1 MGYDTTDNYQAD
13 IPAKADEIIRL
24 AREKKKQEA
33 EGYAE
38 YQAQKM
44 REQYPDS
51 GDYYS
56 RSNYYG
62 YSQEDWEGYR
72 AEVDGMY
79 GEIKASYVK
88 FGTPDPK
95 KFKPLIESIQAAEDR
110 LGAGEAQSNANTA
123 ESTMAANWGGA
134 FSSNLRNGFLSPIVS
149 AIPANQQLLAQ
160 SVRKSLEAD
169 KALYEVSQN
178 NIYVLSQKTIEALEK
193 CGEKDA
199 DDLKAGLVILGC
211 VTAIASVAL
220 APFTAGSSLVLGTSM
235 ALGMISAAAGTTNFF
250 IPPAEDKPLG
260 GKTVD
265 DVIANMYTVMSD
277 AWTDISTKE
286 DDIIKCCDDNY
297 NNVVKVRQEANGV
310 GKASAFTPLR
320 PTIAD
325 AKDPSEGLR
334 AN

>member
-1 MGYDTTDNYQAD
+1 MGYDTTSNYQGD

-24 AREKKKQEA
+24 AREKKKKEA

-38 YQAQKM
+38 FQAQKM
-44 REQYPDS
+44 REKYPEHAE
-51 GDYYS
+51 YYS
-56 RSNYYG
+56 RQNYYG
-62 YSQEDWEGYR
+62 YSQSDWDEYR
-72 AEVDGMY
+72 TSVDGMY
-79 GEIKASYVK
+79 GEIKEAYIR

-95 KFKPLIESIQAAEDR
+95 KFTPLIDSVKAAEDR
-110 LGAGEAQSNANTA
+110 LAAGEAQSSANTA
-123 ESTMAANWGGA
+123 ESTMAANWSGA

-149 AIPANQQLLAQ
+149 AIPANQQILARA
-160 SVRKSLEAD
+160 VRESLEAN
-169 KALYEVSQN
+169 KALYEVAQN
-178 NIYVLSQKTIEALEK
+178 NIFVLSQKTIDALEK

-211 VTAIASVAL
+211 VTAIVGAAL
-220 APFTAGSSLVLGTSM
+220 SPFTGGSSLVLGISM
-235 ALGMISAAAGTTNFF
+235 SLSIIGAAAGTTNFF

-265 DVIANMYTVMSD
+265 DVLANMYGVMSD

-286 DDIIKCCDDNY
+286 DDIIKACDDNY
-297 NNVVKVRQEANGV
+297 EKVVNVRQQANSA
-310 GKASAFTPLR
+310 GKASPLTPLR

-325 AKDPSEGLR
+325 AKDPAEGLR